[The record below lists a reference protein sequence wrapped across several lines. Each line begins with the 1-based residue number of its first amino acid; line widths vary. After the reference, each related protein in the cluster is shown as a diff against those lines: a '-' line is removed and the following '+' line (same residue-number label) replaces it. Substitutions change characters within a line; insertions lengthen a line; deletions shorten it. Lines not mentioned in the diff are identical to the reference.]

1 MDLQCKINNKDEPSE
16 IATSSN
22 QKTVGLL
29 AMTDLVDEILTP
41 LNNEGERGREGEGE
55 RDEMISQGE
64 KKNKKKLHSEE
75 E

>member
-1 MDLQCKINNKDEPSE
+1 M
-16 IATSSN
+16 N
-22 QKTVGLL
+22 QVRLPRRPTKKTVGLL

-55 RDEMISQGE
+55 REEMISQGE

>member
-1 MDLQCKINNKDEPSE
+1 
-16 IATSSN
+16 
-22 QKTVGLL
+22 
-29 AMTDLVDEILTP
+29 MTDLVDEILTP